1 MKNDPR
7 KAFQKDAK
15 RAQHGPQDPPKNT
28 PQNGPRSAPD
38 PPRPSQK
45 APDTPKSPTQIR
57 SGAKNPLNHP
67 PGTPP
72 GPPFGV
78 DFGAS
83 GPPAG
88 VNFGPGR
95 PPSGVDPGP
104 FWVRTSFQNWFNK
117 NVPTIP
123 SSYFVNACRIFIRT
137 SPTFAGTAHRL
148 TETRITLCMSHIR
161 YFYCAESS

>member
-1 MKNDPR
+1 MLKEPNMDPR
-7 KAFQKDAK
+7 TPPRTPPKTVQDQP
-15 RAQHGPQDPPKNT
+15 RTPQDPPKR
-28 PQNGPRSAPD
+28 PRT
-38 PPRPSQK
+38 PPR
-45 APDTPKSPTQIR
+45 APPKYGLAPRTLSTT
-57 SGAKNPLNHP
+57 P
-67 PGTPP
+67 PGPLPDPP

-104 FWVRTSFQNWFNK
+104 FGVRPSFQNWFNK